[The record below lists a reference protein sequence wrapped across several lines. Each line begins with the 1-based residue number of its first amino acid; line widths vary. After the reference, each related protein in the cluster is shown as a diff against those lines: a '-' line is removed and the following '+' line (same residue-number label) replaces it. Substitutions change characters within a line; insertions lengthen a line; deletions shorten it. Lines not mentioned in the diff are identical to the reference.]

1 MTREASHITVAVSQL
16 IVVTRKIAPRLIVL
30 PNCLCVT
37 RLLAVIA
44 SARRDRVGGLNDAP
58 PAARHDQ
65 RILDNVAIFQ
75 LNVFAVLIFLCA
87 IARVFLKDWHLRSG
101 FIARSKATKKISP
114 DGRFA
119 L

>member
-1 MTREASHITVAVSQL
+1 MTRETSHITIAMGQL
-16 IVVTRKIAPRLIVL
+16 AVVTWKIAPRLIVL
-30 PNCLCVT
+30 PHRLCIT
-37 RLLAVIA
+37 RFLAVV
-44 SARRDRVGGLNDAP
+44 ARAWRNRVGGLHDAP

-65 RILDNVAIFQ
+65 RILDDVATFQ

-87 IARVFLKDWHLRSG
+87 IAIDALKDWQFSSS
-101 FIARSKATKKISP
+101 FIPRGKATNKISP